1 VPASPFDSSLHG
13 GPWSGSF
20 LKGTLLDQLIA
31 IEGNP
36 VTMQNGKLTIPDQPI
51 VHYIEGDGIGI
62 DITPVMM
69 KVVDAAVSKAY
80 NDQKSIVWSEVL
92 AGEKAFKATGE
103 WLPQATLDAMRT
115 GLVSIK
121 GPLTTPVGGG
131 IRSLNVALRQKLDL
145 YACVRPVRWYDG
157 TPSPVKSP
165 GDVDMIIFREN
176 SEDVYAGIEWESG
189 SEEVKKVIDFLQNE
203 MGVDK
208 IRFPETSGIG
218 IKPISKEGTAR
229 IVRAAFQYAIDN
241 DKESVTLVHKGNI
254 MKFTEGGFRDWGYSL
269 AKEEFGAQEID
280 GGPWCTFENP
290 KSGRSILVK
299 DVIADAMLQQ
309 IITRPAEYSVL
320 TTMNLNGD
328 YISDALAAQVGGI
341 GIAPGANINYDTG
354 ISIFEATHGTAP
366 KYTGQDKVNPGSLIL
381 SAEMMLRHMGWNDA
395 ADLIV
400 KGMEGAI
407 SAKTVTY
414 DFERLMS
421 DATLLSCSAFGDAMI
436 SHM

>member
-1 VPASPFDSSLHG
+1 MRTM
-13 GPWSGSF
+13 SG
-20 LKGTLLDQLIA
+20 
-31 IEGNP
+31 EP
-36 VTMQNGKLTIPDQPI
+36 VVMQNGKLHIPNNPI
-51 VHYIEGDGIGI
+51 IHYIEGDGIGV
-62 DITPVMM
+62 DISPVMIS
-69 KVVDAAVSKAY
+69 VVDAAVSKAY
-80 NDQKSIVWSEVL
+80 DGEKQIAWNEVL
-92 AGEKAFKATGE
+92 AGEKAFNATGE
-103 WLPQATLDAMRT
+103 WLPEATLNAMRS

-145 YACVRPVRWYDG
+145 FACVRPVRWYDG
-157 TPSPVKSP
+157 TPSPVKMP

-176 SEDVYAGIEWESG
+176 SEDVYAGIEWEAG
-189 SEEVKKVIDFLQNE
+189 SEGVKKLIDFLTNE

-208 IRFPETSGIG
+208 IRFPDTSGIG
-218 IKPISKEGTAR
+218 IKPISREGTNR
-229 IVRAAFQYAIDN
+229 IVRSALQYAIDN

-254 MKFTEGGFRDWGYSL
+254 MKFTEGGFRDWGYQL
-269 AKEEFGAQEID
+269 AKEEFGAVELD
-280 GGPWCTFENP
+280 GGPWCTMKNP
-290 KSGRSILVK
+290 ITGNEIIIK

-320 TTMNLNGD
+320 ATMNLNGD

-366 KYTGQDKVNPGSLIL
+366 KYAGQDKVNPGSLIL
-381 SAEMMLRHMGWNDA
+381 SAEMMLRHMGWVEA

-414 DFERLMS
+414 DFERLMD
-421 DATLLSCSAFGDAMI
+421 DATLLSCSAFGEALI
-436 SHM
+436 AHM

>member
-1 VPASPFDSSLHG
+1 MTG
-13 GPWSGSF
+13 
-20 LKGTLLDQLIA
+20 
-31 IEGNP
+31 EP
-36 VTMQNGKLTIPDQPI
+36 VTMNNGTLSVPNNPI
-51 VHYIEGDGIGI
+51 IHYIEGDGIGV
-62 DITPVMM
+62 DITPVMIR
-69 KVVDAAVSKAY
+69 VVDAAVQKAY
-80 NDQKSIVWSEVL
+80 SGEKSIVWSEVL
-92 AGEKAFKATGE
+92 AGEKAFNATGE
-103 WLPQATLDAMRT
+103 WLPQDTLDAMKS

-157 TPSPVKSP
+157 TPSPVRAP
-165 GDVDMIIFREN
+165 QDVDMIIFREN
-176 SEDVYAGIEWESG
+176 SEDVYAGIEWEAESDG
-189 SEEVKKVIDFLQNE
+189 AKRVIDFLQNE

-208 IRFPETSGIG
+208 IRFPNTSGIG
-218 IKPISKEGTAR
+218 IKPVSKEGTAR
-229 IVRAAFQYAIDN
+229 IVRAAIQYAIDN
-241 DKESVTLVHKGNI
+241 DQPSVTLVHKGNI
-254 MKFTEGGFRDWGYSL
+254 MKFTEGGFRDWGYTL
-269 AKEEFGAQEID
+269 AKEEFGASELD
-280 GGPWCTFENP
+280 GGPWCTLTNP
-290 KSGRSILVK
+290 TTGNTILIK

-366 KYTGQDKVNPGSLIL
+366 KYAGQDKVNPGSLIL
-381 SAEMMLRHMGWNDA
+381 SAEMMLRHMGWKEA

-407 SAKTVTY
+407 SNKTVTY
-414 DFERLMS
+414 DFERLMD
-421 DATLLSCSAFGDAMI
+421 DATLLSCSAFGEAMI
-436 SHM
+436 QHM